1 MAVTVIG
8 ALLVTPVVG
17 WLAENLVDERAAQA
31 AEFEAVQ
38 ERVRKDL
45 AELGMVPSTA
55 PAAKRV
61 KSVGLELL
69 RAGEPFSL
77 ALAGGVLAGK
87 PPPEAQE
94 RRAAEIVAEELA
106 RYPSGFLAEHRLLRV
121 VLVGDLTEAG
131 LPIPSLPNLE
141 QSLVLDVDGSEPFL
155 RRLIHHEVY
164 HFVDYAVD
172 DQVKRDPAWQALNE
186 RYFVYGSGGR
196 FVRHGSASR
205 FGSGGRGFVTEY
217 ARSGLEEDK
226 AETYAFLLT
235 APAKMRR
242 RMAADA
248 TLEKK
253 GRALMASL
261 ERRDPRTRALFGER
275 R

>member
-141 QSLVLDVDGSEPFL
+141 QSLVLDVDGPEPFL

-172 DQVKRDPAWQALNE
+172 DQVKRDPAWQALND

-248 TLEKK
+248 TLEKQ